1 MPDRKK
7 FEYKVK
13 VVNFQTSEEGVEGLN
28 ELGQEGWELCMVAG
42 GCNWILKR
50 EILPP
55 APVGLFDSSGVG
67 FCARPNSSHW
77 GPHVRNSKCLNW
89 EAVDGEA

>member
-7 FEYKVK
+7 FEYTIETHDIDTIGPALDK
-13 VVNFQTSEEGVEGLN
+13 LN
-28 ELGQEGWELCMVAG
+28 ELGQEGWEYCGTHGRTWL
-42 GCNWILKR
+42 LKR

-55 APVGLFDSSGVG
+55 APVGLYDSSGIG
-67 FCARPNSSHW
+67 FCAGPASSHW